1 MKLSIIIINYNVK
14 YFLEQC
20 LRAVKIS
27 TEGIDS
33 EVIVVD
39 NASTDGSND
48 YLPQRFPWV
57 RWIASEV
64 NCGFSHGNN
73 IGFGYTSGEY
83 VLMLNPDTI
92 VTREA
97 MLRCVEFMDENRDA
111 GAVGVKMVNRDGSFA
126 LESRRGIVTPWV
138 SLCKATGLCK
148 RYPDS
153 KIFGHYYMS
162 YLDKE
167 QVNEIEM
174 VSGAFM
180 MLRRSAIDKVGFLD
194 EQFFMYWEDS
204 DLSYRIMRAGYK
216 NYYLPYPI
224 LHYKGE
230 SSVSSKLR
238 YRYWLYYSLQ
248 IFFKKHFPLYNI
260 LSYIPLKLVVFLLK
274 FQIHHANPII
284 YGRNWDKRESD
295 TLRNFIVVGS
305 AKANNEVREILK
317 SNGVK
322 GEHLFVEADESNMP
336 QGHLSLNVDLSCYD
350 HVLYDCDSYSYDT
363 VIRLLQL
370 TPGNSMRLATY
381 STETKVLITDG
392 AVYLKKE

>member
-194 EQFFMYWEDS
+194 EQFFM
-204 DLSYRIMRAGYK
+204 
-216 NYYLPYPI
+216 
-224 LHYKGE
+224 
-230 SSVSSKLR
+230 
-238 YRYWLYYSLQ
+238 
-248 IFFKKHFPLYNI
+248 
-260 LSYIPLKLVVFLLK
+260 
-274 FQIHHANPII
+274 
-284 YGRNWDKRESD
+284 
-295 TLRNFIVVGS
+295 
-305 AKANNEVREILK
+305 
-317 SNGVK
+317 
-322 GEHLFVEADESNMP
+322 
-336 QGHLSLNVDLSCYD
+336 
-350 HVLYDCDSYSYDT
+350 
-363 VIRLLQL
+363 
-370 TPGNSMRLATY
+370 
-381 STETKVLITDG
+381 
-392 AVYLKKE
+392 